1 MSDGAPNGVSILHS
15 VAPRTVSIL
24 YKPLPPIIP
33 IPGDSFFI
41 SESLRDLLRKTEKM
55 ESG

>member
-1 MSDGAPNGVSILHS
+1 LYS
-15 VAPRTVSIL
+15 VASRTSLIS
-24 YKPLPPIIP
+24 YKPLPPMIP

-41 SESLRDLLRKTEKM
+41 SESLRDLLRKTGKM